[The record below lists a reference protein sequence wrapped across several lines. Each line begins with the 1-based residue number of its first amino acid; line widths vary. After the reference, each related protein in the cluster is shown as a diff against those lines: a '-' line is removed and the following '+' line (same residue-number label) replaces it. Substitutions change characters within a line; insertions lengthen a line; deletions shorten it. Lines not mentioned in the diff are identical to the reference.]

1 MRDIRQEILKGER
14 AFYAQS
20 GARLYDCVFC
30 GGESAV
36 KECSDIEINRSVF
49 EWKYPV
55 WYGRRIA
62 VDSCTFLKDCRA
74 GFWYINELSVKN
86 SVIDAPKCIRRC
98 SDVTLENVSFTDGDE
113 TLWACRGARLK
124 NVTAKGSYF
133 AMNCTDV
140 DAQGL
145 DLVGGYSFDGVKN
158 TTIRNSKI
166 VGRDAFWN
174 SENVT
179 VYDSFLTGEYL
190 AWNARNVTFINCT
203 IESLQGLCYIDEL
216 KMRGCRLI
224 NTTLAFE
231 YADVDAQ
238 IDGTIDSVFNP
249 KSGTITADR
258 IGELTVDRDR
268 VDPGKTRIIC
278 KG

>member
-20 GARLYDCVFC
+20 GARLCDCVFC